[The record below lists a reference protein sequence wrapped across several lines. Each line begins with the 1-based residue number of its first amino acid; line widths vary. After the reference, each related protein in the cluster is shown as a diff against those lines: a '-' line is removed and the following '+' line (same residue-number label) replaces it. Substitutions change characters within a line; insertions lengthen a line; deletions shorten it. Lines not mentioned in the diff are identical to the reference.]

1 MSDSSRTINK
11 KEGGMKVNKE
21 NKDKYNLLVFLFG
34 K

>member
-1 MSDSSRTINK
+1 MSDNSRTINK

-21 NKDKYNLLVFLFG
+21 NKNKCNLLVFLFG